1 MRIATSQ
8 FQATMNRGL
17 QDNQSHLASLTSRMA
32 SGKKLQVPS
41 DDPVTAVRLSRLSRE
56 EAIVGQYRDNI
67 ASIKI
72 RLSTNETYLT
82 SMVNDITQSHDLLV
96 WAADAS
102 NTGDD
107 LKSMITTMTTLRD
120 SLLYS
125 ANEKDQEGRYV
136 FSGTLTNTPAIT
148 YDPNAA
154 IGSRY
159 TFTGNTNQQKSVVG
173 NGITQTVN
181 VDVSGLETVLNQMD
195 STINELSQPGISSS
209 TPSLQ
214 AAINA
219 NMQGASDALGL
230 ISSKIANFG
239 GAQNVMETLD
249 GNHANVS
256 LSNQTAI
263 LDLGSLDMG
272 EAATEL
278 NGYNLALQASYKAY
292 SKITNLSLFNVL

>member
-17 QDNQSHLASLTSRMA
+17 QDNQSALASLTARMA

-41 DDPVTAVRLSRLSRE
+41 DDPVTAVRLSRLTRE

-67 ASIKI
+67 AAIKI
-72 RLSTNETYLT
+72 RLSTNETYLQ

-107 LKSMITTMTTLRD
+107 LKSMTTTMTSLRD
-120 SLLYS
+120 SLFYS
-125 ANEKDQEGRYV
+125 ANEKDQEGRYI
-136 FSGTLTNTPAIT
+136 FSGTLTNTQAIT
-148 YDPNAA
+148 YDANAPV
-154 IGSRY
+154 GSRY
-159 TFTGNTNQQKSVVG
+159 TFTGNTSQQKSVVG

-181 VDVSGLETVLNQMD
+181 VDVSGLETLLNQMD
-195 STINELSQPGISSS
+195 STINELQQPGITPA
-209 TPSLQ
+209 TPSLR
-214 AAINA
+214 AAITA
-219 NMQGASDALGL
+219 NMDGASSTLDL
-230 ISSKIANFG
+230 IASKIADFG

-256 LSNQTAI
+256 LSNKTAL